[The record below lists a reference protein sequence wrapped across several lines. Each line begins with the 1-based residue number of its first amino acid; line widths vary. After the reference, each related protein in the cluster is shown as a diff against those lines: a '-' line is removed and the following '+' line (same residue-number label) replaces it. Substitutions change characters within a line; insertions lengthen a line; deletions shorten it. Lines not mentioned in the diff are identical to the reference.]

1 MKYKLVCSDLDDTL
15 IGKDAKFGKGLK
27 EAVKRYVEQGGKFC
41 IVTGRMT
48 SGALPVCRELGLKG
62 EVITYQGA
70 VVTDIET
77 EKTVFSQTI
86 STQDAVEVGRYCES
100 RGYYYQT
107 YIGDGFYAERPNKFT
122 SIYARLSCA
131 HFEKTPGKLSDY
143 LWENKVCPPKL
154 LMMAE
159 PERVPEILEEM
170 RGKFGDKFL
179 INTSKPYI
187 IEIIPQGISKGKAVE
202 RLAKSYGIKREEV
215 ICIGDS
221 ENDLTMIEYAGLG
234 VVVGTGSEIAKR
246 AADVIAPGM
255 DDDPITW
262 VLERFCIE
270 Q

>member
-1 MKYKLVCSDLDDTL
+1 MKYRLLCSDLDDTL

-27 EAVKRYVEQGGKFC
+27 KAIEEYVRQGGKFC

-48 SGALPVCRELGLKG
+48 SGALPVCRELGLTG

-77 EKTVFSQTI
+77 GKTVFSKTI
-86 STQDAVEVGRYCES
+86 PTEDAVEVGRFCEE

-107 YIGDGFYAERPNKFT
+107 YIGDGFYAERRNEFT
-122 SIYARLSCA
+122 SIYAHLSCA
-131 HFEKTPGKLSDY
+131 HFVQTPGKLSDY
-143 LWENKVCPPKL
+143 MLENKVSPPKI
-154 LMMAE
+154 LMMAD
-159 PERVPEILEEM
+159 PKKVPGILSIM
-170 RGKFGDKFL
+170 RKYFGNKFL

-202 RLAKSYGIKREEV
+202 RLAQEYGIEREEV

-234 VVVGTGSEIAKR
+234 VVVGTGSEIAKQR
-246 AADVIAPGM
+246 ADVIAPGM
-255 DDDPITW
+255 DDDPVTW
-262 VLERFCIE
+262 VLKTYCFV
-270 Q
+270 